1 MTGFLHLGVLL
12 ISAGCLLLIDRRYR
26 LFYWRDPMAALLVT
40 AIGLVFFLGWDL
52 AGIAAGVFL
61 RGDSAFATGLVLAPQ
76 LPIEEPVFLL
86 FLVQCI
92 MVVYTG
98 SARLLARRDRSR
110 GTP

>member
-1 MTGFLHLGVLL
+1 MIGLLHLGALL
-12 ISAGCLLLIDRRYR
+12 LSAGCLLLVDRRHR
-26 LFYWRDPMAALLVT
+26 LFYWRDPVVALLVT
-40 AIGLVFFLGWDL
+40 AVGLAFFLGWDV

-61 RGDSAFATGLVLAPQ
+61 RGDSEFATGLVLAPE

-98 SARLLARRDRSR
+98 AERLLAGRDPSRR
-110 GTP
+110 TP